1 MARRSQV
8 SRTSGVLPEQSRL
21 LLVDRGF
28 PWQHDTDYIQ
38 RARAFVAPRKPGQQ
52 DQRVGAEGGDTV
64 RGIRVVLVGPA
75 NAFLPKLRVSYYIL
89 KVAFPIFYRQS
100 EQLAGCPKDYIEI
113 RHGNNVTSP
122 LLRPRICDAEV
133 TSDLQEMTSN
143 STTLLIHLHTDISG
157 GNRGFLL
164 LHQGICNRRLSYAT
178 GEITSPNYPST
189 YPAQAS
195 CSWVIDRGAGFSV
208 QLIFRE
214 FELENH
220 TRCLYDYVKVQDGG
234 LVGSPTIARLC
245 GKHENFSLTTNGPMR
260 ISLVSDKHQAY
271 SGFRATYSTSDKD
284 ECQNN
289 PCPLNSICSNTI
301 GSYDCACQPNY
312 VKSGERCIIAVDYCL
327 KYNYTCSEFAQCF
340 NGPTNHTC
348 ACKQGYSGNGTYCAD
363 VDECVEGNQCHS
375 NATCNNTIGEYT
387 CTCNV
392 GFTGDGYECN
402 GKWQQIAITVDFLD
416 ISWMLSTICHCC
428 DTWSCGTLSR
438 PDCVL
443 AKCDDMARRSQVSR
457 TSGVLPEQSRLLLV
471 DHGFPWQHDTDYI
484 QRARAFVAP
493 RKPGQQDQRVG
504 AEGGDTVRG
513 IRVVLVGPANAF
525 LPTLFNWYKLRVSY
539 YILKVAFPIFYRQS
553 EQLAGCPKD
562 YIEIRHGNNVTSPL
576 LRPRICDAEVTSD
589 LQEMTS
595 NSTTLL
601 IHLHTDISGGNR
613 GFLLLHQDVDE
624 CVEGNQCHSNAT
636 CNNTI
641 GEYTC
646 TCNVGFT
653 GDGYECNDTKEC
665 DDGSHLCD
673 KHAICTNTLGR
684 FNCTCVDGFHGNG
697 THCKD
702 VDECAHAL
710 HNCHTHAICINTV
723 GSFNCS
729 CEAGFHGNGIDC
741 KDMDECA
748 LSHHAC
754 HALASCSNTIGSYTC
769 SCNDGFQGDGRY
781 CGDINECMEKSHDCR
796 TGSICI
802 NKHGS
807 FTCPCRD
814 GYVRSGMHC
823 EPGIDLR
830 RTCRRNIN
838 LDMTHYKLNIAYFK
852 VQDKNSR
859 RAAELDQPSSS
870 GTTNRLRHREANRG
884 QLERGLGDSIVD
896 FFSISQLDS

>member
-1 MARRSQV
+1 MDVVVLFVIVVILGAVEHCQGQIACWQNV
-8 SRTSGVLPEQSRL
+8 TTWQGVLKSPGHPGSYQNNLDCYWLIAVSPGNMIQITFKELELSSL
-21 LLVDRGF
+21 L
-28 PWQHDTDYIQ
+28 
-38 RARAFVAPRKPGQQ
+38 
-52 DQRVGAEGGDTV
+52 E
-64 RGIRVVLVGPA
+64 
-75 NAFLPKLRVSYYIL
+75 S
-89 KVAFPIFYRQS
+89 QS

-363 VDECVEGNQCHS
+363 INECTSNFTRHRCH
-375 NATCNNTIGEYT
+375 NKATCTNTIGSYDCACVLGYTGSGLECVDVNECSTRTHNCHFNST
-387 CTCNV
+387 CTNTVGSYLCACKG
-392 GFTGDGYECN
+392 GFTGDGV
-402 GKWQQIAITVDFLD
+402 A
-416 ISWMLSTICHCC
+416 
-428 DTWSCGTLSR
+428 
-438 PDCVL
+438 CV
-443 AKCDDMARRSQVSR
+443 
-457 TSGVLPEQSRLLLV
+457 
-471 DHGFPWQHDTDYI
+471 
-484 QRARAFVAP
+484 
-493 RKPGQQDQRVG
+493 
-504 AEGGDTVRG
+504 
-513 IRVVLVGPANAF
+513 
-525 LPTLFNWYKLRVSY
+525 
-539 YILKVAFPIFYRQS
+539 
-553 EQLAGCPKD
+553 
-562 YIEIRHGNNVTSPL
+562 
-576 LRPRICDAEVTSD
+576 
-589 LQEMTS
+589 
-595 NSTTLL
+595 
-601 IHLHTDISGGNR
+601 
-613 GFLLLHQDVDE
+613 DVDE

-823 EPGIDLR
+823 EPETLRSSSAPSANIQSLSGLELGLISGGLVLVLVAAVAGGLVYWRILRGKRDTEQGGEEMDEYITID
-830 RTCRRNIN
+830 
-838 LDMTHYKLNIAYFK
+838 
-852 VQDKNSR
+852 R
-859 RAAELDQPSSS
+859 RAQNFQDFHNDAFYDNRSFSDERETRFTELEYCERLSPRDEHK
-870 GTTNRLRHREANRG
+870 TTEYQSRDNPLARTNSFKLRSPIPE
-884 QLERGLGDSIVD
+884 SIEV
-896 FFSISQLDS
+896 